1 MKNLVLI
8 FLISVFCF
16 SCKTNEARKPISTKS
31 GSYIKTSAKLNKKL
45 VEQERATIEAYLA
58 TQTDAAYIA
67 SENGFWYSYTTKVEK
82 DTIQAD
88 FGDTINFDYNLKR
101 LNGDVIYSKTDIG
114 NRDYV
119 MEKEILFTGLRE
131 GLKLMK
137 PGENVTFVFPSY
149 TAYGYYGDD
158 KKIGTNV
165 PLISEVTLNSIT
177 QNNND

>member
-1 MKNLVLI
+1 MKNLVIILLVSLVS
-8 FLISVFCF
+8 FG
-16 SCKTNEARKPISTKS
+16 CKTNEARKPLSTKS
-31 GSYIKTSAKLNKKL
+31 GSYIKESAKLNKKL
-45 VEQERATIEAYLA
+45 VEQERATIEAFIS
-58 TQTDAAYIA
+58 QQSDKQFIA
-67 SENGFWYSYTTKVEK
+67 SENGFWYSYDTKVEQ
-82 DTIQAD
+82 DTIKAD
-88 FGDTINFDYNLKR
+88 FGDTINFDYNLKH
-101 LNGDVIYSKTDIG
+101 LNGETIYSKASIG

-137 PGENVTFVFPSY
+137 PGEDVTFVFPSY